1 MDKISLIEF
10 YEKYCL
16 IEGKKPVITDNTR
29 WLLENL
35 EKGNIQRVYTRKYG
49 WQYKT
54 IKELKQLNETPRR
67 GSLDDM

>member
-1 MDKISLIEF
+1 MNKISLIEF
-10 YEKYCL
+10 YEKYL
-16 IEGKKPVITDNTR
+16 VINGKKPILTDNSR

-54 IKELKQLNETPRR
+54 IKNE
-67 GSLDDM
+67 

>member
-1 MDKISLIEF
+1 MNKIPLIEF

-16 IEGKKPVITDNTR
+16 IEGKKPVIIDNTR

-54 IKELKQLNETPRR
+54 IKDE
-67 GSLDDM
+67 